1 MENKPLTIIA
11 KVVVKDDSVDFVK
24 GEMSKVVEATRKE
37 EGCINYD
44 LHQDNESPHIF
55 IFYENWSTKA
65 LWKSHMESAHLAQFL
80 KATEDAVE
88 KVVINEMSMIS

>member
-11 KVVVKDDSVDFVK
+11 KVVVKEDSVDVVK

-44 LHQDNESPHIF
+44 LHQDNEASHIF

-65 LWKSHMESAHLAQFL
+65 LWEKHMESAHLADFL

-88 KVVINEMSMIS
+88 KVVINEMTMIS